1 MGWYED
7 FRGIILTTAGRY
19 REATACYA
27 KMETVTSWSLVH
39 LTVCHSELGEIKQ
52 AQDTL
57 AKLKA
62 NWPGLLVDEIIDHEV
77 DFFEDP
83 AVCNRYRAIL
93 QRVDKEE

>member
-1 MGWYED
+1 MGWYEG

-19 REATACYA
+19 REAAVCYQ
-27 KMETVTSWSLVH
+27 KMATVQSWSLVR
-39 LTVCHSELGEIKQ
+39 LTVCHAELGEIKQ
-52 AQDTL
+52 AQEAL

-62 NWPGLLVDEIIDHEV
+62 NWPGLLIDEIIETEV

-83 AVCNRYRAIL
+83 AVCSRYRAIL